1 MKYYKEFWITIYI
14 FSTKKKT
21 KKMPGEF
28 SARYCFII
36 NYDFKQN
43 ENLVILFLI
52 LLKFD
57 FKFYNQKSHLVPETL
72 SKSWSISNLCKSRK
86 PKNITTL
93 GSNVFDYLT
102 ISQINF
108 KLNEPHTQKPIIFSI
123 FI

>member
-14 FSTKKKT
+14 FST

-57 FKFYNQKSHLVPETL
+57 FKFYNQKSHLVPEIL

>member
-14 FSTKKKT
+14 FSTKKT

-43 ENLVILFLI
+43 ENLAILFLI

-57 FKFYNQKSHLVPETL
+57 FKF
-72 SKSWSISNLCKSRK
+72 
-86 PKNITTL
+86 
-93 GSNVFDYLT
+93 
-102 ISQINF
+102 
-108 KLNEPHTQKPIIFSI
+108 
-123 FI
+123 

>member
-1 MKYYKEFWITIYI
+1 
-14 FSTKKKT
+14 
-21 KKMPGEF
+21 MPGEF

-72 SKSWSISNLCKSRK
+72 SKS
-86 PKNITTL
+86 
-93 GSNVFDYLT
+93 
-102 ISQINF
+102 
-108 KLNEPHTQKPIIFSI
+108 
-123 FI
+123 

>member
-1 MKYYKEFWITIYI
+1 MDIVLQCT
-14 FSTKKKT
+14 TKNSGLLYTFFQQKKT

-28 SARYCFII
+28 SARHCFII

-72 SKSWSISNLCKSRK
+72 SKS
-86 PKNITTL
+86 
-93 GSNVFDYLT
+93 
-102 ISQINF
+102 
-108 KLNEPHTQKPIIFSI
+108 
-123 FI
+123 